1 MPPVLVDP
9 IVLGISFLV
18 DPDRDRVFRAHLPDN
33 SLAGQLVGNGSSH
46 EVAVGD
52 YTTQPLTVEDER
64 VPCRV
69 LAHALSD
76 LGGGGGNRYWIFGH
90 DCRCF
95 GDLLRVPL
103 VRTSRTV
110 IAQCFGSAW

>member
-1 MPPVLVDP
+1 
-9 IVLGISFLV
+9 
-18 DPDRDRVFRAHLPDN
+18 
-33 SLAGQLVGNGSSH
+33 
-46 EVAVGD
+46 
-52 YTTQPLTVEDER
+52 
-64 VPCRV
+64 V